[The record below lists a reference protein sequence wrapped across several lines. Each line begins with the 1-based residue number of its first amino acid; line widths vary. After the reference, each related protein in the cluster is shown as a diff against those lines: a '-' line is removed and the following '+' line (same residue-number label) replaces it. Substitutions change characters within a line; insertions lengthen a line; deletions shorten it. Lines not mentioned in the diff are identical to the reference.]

1 MLKRNKSKS
10 IYEKALEKKKEN
22 QEKERLYDSLNLDR
36 NKNNIII
43 EKEKHTFIKI
53 LNFIMDFVVKII
65 KLLVIFAIF
74 ILLTIGSTVLL
85 NPQLRLKVLEILQ
98 NANLLT

>member
-22 QEKERLYDSLNLDR
+22 QEKERLYNSLNLDR

-65 KLLVIFAIF
+65 KLLVIFAIL
-74 ILLTIGSTVLL
+74 ILLTIGATVLL
-85 NPQLRLKVLEILQ
+85 NSQLRLKVLEILQ

>member
-65 KLLVIFAIF
+65 KLLVIFVIF
-74 ILLTIGSTVLL
+74 ILLTIGATVLL
-85 NPQLRLKVLEILQ
+85 NPELRLKVLEILQ